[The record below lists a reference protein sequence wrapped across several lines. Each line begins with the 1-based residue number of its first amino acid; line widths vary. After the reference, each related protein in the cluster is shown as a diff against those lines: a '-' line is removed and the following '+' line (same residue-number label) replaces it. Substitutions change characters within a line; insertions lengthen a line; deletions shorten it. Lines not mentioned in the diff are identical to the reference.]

1 MITTVCTLAASVGAA
16 IFASYKIAA
25 PKKERIVWTNVDN
38 VSLAIEYQEL
48 GEHLLT
54 ELTRIQTSS
63 KSDPYSVNLVVMSI
77 SKSFKRAWPVTGYY
91 YKEVETFLELLAA
104 SSALQRESPSDE
116 YIGLLK
122 TIARQ
127 WIPKCS
133 EAIIRKE
140 TGDVTD
146 FSYNFHQDLKYITN
160 QLAACNQRKLSSHSI
175 LKAGN

>member
-1 MITTVCTLAASVGAA
+1 MITIACTLAVSVGAA

-25 PKKERIVWTNVDN
+25 PKKERIVWTSGDS

-48 GEHLLT
+48 GEYLLA
-54 ELTRIQTSS
+54 ELNRIQTSG

-91 YKEVETFLELLAA
+91 YEEVETFLELLVA
-104 SSALQRESPSDE
+104 SSTLQRESPSNE
-116 YIGLLK
+116 YIDILK

-140 TGDVTD
+140 TGNVTD
-146 FSYNFHQDLKYITN
+146 FSYSFHQDLKHVTN
-160 QLAACNQRKLSSHSI
+160 KLAAINQRKLSSHSI
-175 LKAGN
+175 LKAGS